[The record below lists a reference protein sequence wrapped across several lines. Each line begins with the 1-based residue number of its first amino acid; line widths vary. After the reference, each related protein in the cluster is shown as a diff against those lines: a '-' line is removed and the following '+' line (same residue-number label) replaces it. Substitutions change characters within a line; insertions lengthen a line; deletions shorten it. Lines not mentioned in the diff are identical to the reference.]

1 MTNVEA
7 EMASL
12 ELMNRV
18 SDMLTAL
25 PVDAPSIARQSLNDA
40 RDALR
45 KAADAFADAA
55 EAR

>member
-7 EMASL
+7 EMTSL

-25 PVDAPSIARQSLNDA
+25 PVDAPPAARQTLNEA
-40 RDALR
+40 RDALQ